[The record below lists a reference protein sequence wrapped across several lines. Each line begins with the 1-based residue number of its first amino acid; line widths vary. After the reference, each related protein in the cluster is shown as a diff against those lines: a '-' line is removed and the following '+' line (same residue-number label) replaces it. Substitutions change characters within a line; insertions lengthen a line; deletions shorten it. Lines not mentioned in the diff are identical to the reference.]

1 MSAFRE
7 GYLAQLEEAEIWEG
21 FWRVTAW
28 GVGLG
33 VGEDTGPP
41 LSPFPIIRHWVG
53 PLSVSSHL
61 PKLSERSGGGAQE
74 PRKRVCWT

>member
-41 LSPFPIIRHWVG
+41 VSFPHHQALGRP
-53 PLSVSSHL
+53 PLCL
-61 PKLSERSGGGAQE
+61 LTLAQ
-74 PRKRVCWT
+74 TF